1 MKIFL
6 IIAVSVLG
14 LYSIILTY
22 SHLNLAEQLSAI
34 ESEVTR
40 LTKLVDNLSNRV
52 NLLSHPSI
60 NNVHCTVE
68 PTVSLEEIMEEIRNE

>member
-22 SHLNLAEQLSAI
+22 SHLNLAEQLNAI
-34 ESEVTR
+34 ENEVTR

-60 NNVHCTVE
+60 NVRRTVE